1 MTTLA
6 SARREEELVREHE
19 RLVGYMVSRFMRRCP
34 GTAVERDDLMSWGF
48 VGLIKAARA
57 WCPDRGV
64 AFSTL
69 ACRIIERS
77 LLRGLQNEAPPA
89 EAPATLSLDAP
100 TDDGEGASLAE
111 FVAAEEV
118 GDREIGLT
126 VRDALGRLSE
136 RDRALI
142 LRRYFEGWSLKEV
155 GQEIGLSSMGV
166 LARERHILRR
176 LRGELAG
183 VLGDGR

>member
-1 MTTLA
+1 MTTLDPT
-6 SARREEELVREHE
+6 RREELLVREHE

-34 GTAVERDDLMSWGF
+34 GIGVERDDLMSWGF
-48 VGLIKAARA
+48 FGLVKAARI
-57 WCPDRGV
+57 WSPDRGV

-77 LLRGLQNEAPPA
+77 LLRGVQSEAKPA
-89 EAPATLSLDAP
+89 EAAATVSLDAP
-100 TDDGEGASLAE
+100 TDDGEGARLGE
-111 FVAAEEV
+111 FVPADER

-126 VRDALGRLSE
+126 VREALARLSE

-142 LRRYFEGWSLKEV
+142 LRRYYEGWSLKEV
-155 GQEIGLSSMGV
+155 GRAIGLSSMGV

-176 LRGELAG
+176 LRVELAEA
-183 VLGDGR
+183 LGDSR